1 MELKITFQD
10 NNFIFS
16 EELSDNTLKTYLQ
29 KYCSVFLQYKNF
41 IDLNTFELILSTE
54 KIDKRITNTKKF
66 YFVRYNKREQELE
79 YCYPISVLKKI
90 MPSVA
95 ELDNNFFGYKKKLND
110 ILGDFK
116 KESFF
121 LKVKLEK
128 NTERIAYKPN
138 VTIKDLKINKENYQ
152 HAIKYANFLGLENLV
167 IDIIKQYIKK
177 ENTTFEECMD
187 FFKENKNY
195 EKYKSAIILSEF

>member
-1 MELKITFQD
+1 MELKITFKD

-16 EELSDNTLKTYLQ
+16 EELSNNTLNLYLQ
-29 KYCSVFLQYKNF
+29 KYCSVFLQYKDF
-41 IDLNTFELILSTE
+41 IDLNKFELILSTE

-66 YFVRYNKREQELE
+66 YFVRYNKREEELE

-90 MPSVA
+90 MPSIA
-95 ELDNNFFGYKKKLND
+95 ELDNNFFGYKKSLND

-121 LKVKLEK
+121 LKVRLDK
-128 NTERIAYKPN
+128 NTEKIAYKID
-138 VTIKDLKINKENYQ
+138 VKVEDLRINKENFQ
-152 HAIKYANFLGLENLV
+152 HTIKYANFLGLQNLV
-167 IDIIKQYIKK
+167 TDIIKEYIKK

-195 EKYKSAIILSEF
+195 ELYQSAIILNNF